1 MRRQALEKLVQ
12 DLVRAIT
19 TSDAETAACCATDSE
34 CCPDEAGAP
43 QARATAGPV
52 VVICQCTCSC

>member
-12 DLVRAIT
+12 DLVRAMT
-19 TSDAETAACCATDSE
+19 ASDVETAECCATDPD
-34 CCPDEAGAP
+34 CCPDEAGARR
-43 QARATAGPV
+43 ARATAGPV